1 MSNESENKNKNE
13 TVDPIRGQVIYGIRH
28 SPWSGELEK
37 FTTDTK
43 GVLSDVN
50 SGAGFGD
57 MEYLYLTEVER
68 DTKFDEMVS
77 EWD

>member
-1 MSNESENKNKNE
+1 MSNESENKNE

-28 SPWSGELEK
+28 SPVNGELEK

-68 DTKFDEMVS
+68 DTKFDEMAS
-77 EWD
+77 EWG

>member
-28 SPWSGELEK
+28 SPTNGELQK
-37 FTTDTK
+37 FTIDTK
-43 GVLSDVN
+43 RVLSVVN
-50 SGAGFGD
+50 SGVGFGD

-68 DTKFDEMVS
+68 DTSFDEMAS
-77 EWD
+77 E